1 MAVYIQNSISNL
13 VTNIVK
19 VPIYRLALGGDPFSQ
34 FVIRV
39 HNFFSWTFSCGRT
52 VFRDFDPSKAEASLE
67 RFQQL
72 GAGVE
77 FVQPDGGGQ
86 VQMMTFRWKELEAR
100 ILQLGGR
107 WERTVLENRE
117 VFAIAPP
124 MNNSE
129 EWDAFAEK
137 LSHFHWETLED
148 GRMITC
154 DCAKVIPE
162 QGEDRCVLFA
172 HSTSSAFTSD
182 WKRAGYL
189 LGARLDICFFDNGN
203 TWENQDRPPSVHGF
217 YQEVDAVFEKIKGQY
232 AMQNLWVGG
241 ACGGAPVAAY
251 LKYRY
256 HVEGINFFAEKS
268 FPKID
273 DFVEQISPWLV
284 PYVQEALIDPSPNFP
299 DTQFSVEKMWQT
311 LNPSNVGQVVV
322 IDIEGDEHI
331 SLDAQNRYFEL
342 AQRINT
348 QAHRITFISNERWR
362 HADDFYRY
370 QEARERFLQIVFS
383 YTQMT

>member
-1 MAVYIQNSISNL
+1 MTAYIQNSISNL

-19 VPIYRLALGGDPFSQ
+19 VPIYRLALGSDPFSRL
-34 FVIRV
+34 VIRV
-39 HNFFSWTFSCGRT
+39 HNFFSWAFSCGNT

-67 RFQQL
+67 RFVQF
-72 GAGVE
+72 GADVE
-77 FVQPDGGGQ
+77 FVQPEGGGL
-86 VQMMTFRWKELEAR
+86 VQMMTFRWRELEAR
-100 ILQLGGR
+100 IRLLEGR
-107 WERTVLENRE
+107 WERTVLEDRE
-117 VFAIAPP
+117 VFAIVPP

-137 LSHFHWETLED
+137 LSHFHWETLPD

-162 QGEDRCVLFA
+162 YAEDRCVLFA

-203 TWENQDRPPSVHGF
+203 TWKNRARTPSVQGF
-217 YQEVDAVFEKIKGQY
+217 YYEVDAVFERIKDRY
-232 AMQNLWVGG
+232 LMKNLWVGG
-241 ACGGAPVAAY
+241 ACGGAPVAAH
-251 LKYRY
+251 LKYLY
-256 HVEGINFFAEKS
+256 HQEGINFFAEKS

-273 DFVEQISPWLV
+273 DFVEQISPRLV
-284 PYVQEALIDPSPNFP
+284 PYVKGALIDSSTNFP
-299 DTQFSVEKMWQT
+299 DTQFSIEEMWQT
-311 LNPSNVGQVVV
+311 LHLSDKGQVVV

-331 SLDAQNRYFEL
+331 SPDAQNRYFEL
-342 AQRINT
+342 AQSVNT
-348 QAHRITFISNERWR
+348 QAHRITFVSKEKWR

-383 YTQMT
+383 